1 MVEKWHNL
9 TMCKKCL
16 AAKFGWKY
24 QKVRVEVYLMSELY
38 PKQIA
43 RDNYDITHNPNVK
56 VKYPTLY
63 KEVVE
68 HDKVSTSSWYDLSFG
83 AYSEFQEY
91 IQDKNIGYV
100 S

>member
-1 MVEKWHNL
+1 
-9 TMCKKCL
+9 
-16 AAKFGWKY
+16 
-24 QKVRVEVYLMSELY
+24 MSELY

-91 IQDKNIGYV
+91 IQDKSIGYV